1 MCEKPK
7 PKPVIAIIGD
17 MKNAVLDR
25 CRDRIEAARKKP
37 KEKEDEEEEYDITS
51 TMKRNRGL

>member
-37 KEKEDEEEEYDITS
+37 KEKEIEEDDHGVTS
-51 TMKRNRGL
+51 AMKRNRGL